1 MFQEEEASREGCWGG
16 SERGLFGR
24 SRKAAVVGQWSG
36 MGKLGCDSE
45 REGGRERQ
53 QVSDGSLKL

>member
-1 MFQEEEASREGCWGG
+1 MLGW

-24 SRKAAVVGQWSG
+24 SREAAVVGQWSG

-45 REGGRERQ
+45 REGGRERL
-53 QVSDGSLKL
+53 QVSNGSLKL